1 MHTTKQ
7 LTPLF
12 EVCAEIGNQV
22 ADHDGFVSVRRLLER
37 FRTTLRLRPL
47 LVEGM
52 IGSTHSAEGQ
62 LPEWT
67 VLIDSERY
75 PEVADSLNGETLA
88 KPLPVRFRFT
98 VAHELAHS
106 LTFRAGEFGVKLD
119 GVAENSKNNSELV
132 KAIEKETDRLAP
144 LLLCPER
151 VLCDRLRSLEGPADL
166 TFLAKLRR
174 DCGISR
180 EVLLN
185 RLSLSRAMDQTGLW
199 QRPHLRDFGVAIGEW
214 NATGQATLRRWP
226 VFFNFN
232 RLVPKGLL
240 TVTAQDKMPFESA
253 FGKENLAAVESN
265 IEVASISPAGTTAA
279 PEAGQMSIEISAES
293 TRRAQGAAFLVLV
306 RNSQIR
312 EEVAEFEKVRKSGRL
327 RGKTSSE
334 FGTAQP
340 PFRKSS

>member
-1 MHTTKQ
+1 MHTTRT
-7 LTPLF
+7 LAPLF
-12 EVCAEIGNQV
+12 EACTQIGNQV

-52 IGSTHSAEGQ
+52 IGSTQSAEGQ

-75 PEVADSLNGETLA
+75 PEVEDLIDGETLA
-88 KPLPVRFRFT
+88 KPLPARFRFT

-106 LTFRAGEFGVKLD
+106 LSFRTGEFGVKLE
-119 GVAENSKNNSELV
+119 GIAEDSKSKSEMV
-132 KAIEKETDRLAP
+132 EAIEKTTDRLAP

-151 VLCDRLRSLEGPADL
+151 VLCDRLRSLEGPLDL
-166 TFLAKLRR
+166 PFLAKLRR

-214 NATGQATLRRWP
+214 NTTGQATLRRWP
-226 VFFNFN
+226 VFFNFS

-240 TVTAQDKMPFESA
+240 TLTAQDKMPFEAA
-253 FGKENLAAVESN
+253 FGKESLSAIQSN
-265 IEVASISPAGTTAA
+265 AEVILPTAAGTTAA
-279 PEAGQMSIEISAES
+279 PEAGQMFIEISAES
-293 TRRAQGAAFLVLV
+293 TRRAPGVAFLIFV

-312 EEVAEFEKVRKSGRL
+312 EEVQTFEEVRKSGRL
-327 RGKTSSE
+327 RSKTSSE
-334 FGTAQP
+334 FGAGQAQ
-340 PFRKSS
+340 FRKP